1 MRILFAKLIVVS
13 AFATATPVLADDGG
27 DVQRFHP
34 TAVPW
39 GGASTGS
46 GETLSQGAWVAGL
59 TFNYAK
65 NPLIQWGRNERLAST
80 IAHNLTAHANGA
92 YGVFDWLT
100 LEAAVPFV
108 AYQSGDE
115 DDYALAGQAV
125 GDLRFAPRFRIL
137 NQKDHGVS
145 LSFAPIL
152 TVPLGGA
159 EALAG
164 DPSVGLIPEAS
175 VSYRGT
181 GVTIASQVAVR
192 IRKGLTVLEGTE
204 MGNEAILRFAAAFEF
219 TPVVEGLLEFNGGLA
234 FATLADGLVGNPLEL
249 LAGARFRPMP
259 EWAVTLGAGTA
270 LLSAAGTPDVRL
282 VAGVSYGPGASAR

>member
-1 MRILFAKLIVVS
+1 MRLFFAKLFVLS
-13 AFATATPVLADDGG
+13 TLLAATPALAADGG
-27 DVQRFHP
+27 DIQRFHP

-39 GGASTGS
+39 GGASTGT
-46 GETLSQGAWVAGL
+46 GETLSKSAWVAGL

-80 IAHNLTAHANGA
+80 IANNVTVHANGA

-108 AYQSGDE
+108 VYQSGDE
-115 DDYALAGQAV
+115 DGYALAGQAI

-137 NQKDHGVS
+137 NQADHGVS

-164 DPSVGLIPEAS
+164 DPSVGVIPEAS
-175 VSYRGT
+175 ISYRGT

-192 IRKGLTVLEGTE
+192 VRKGLTVLEGTE
-204 MGNEAILRFAAAFEF
+204 MGTEALLRFAAAFEF

-234 FATLADGLVGNPLEL
+234 FATLADGLVGNPLEI
-249 LAGARFRPMP
+249 LAGARFRPAP
-259 EWAVTLGAGTA
+259 EWAVTVGAGTA

-282 VAGVSYGPGASAR
+282 IAGVTYGSSTR